1 MERKIEI
8 PDIRGDDGETLEKED
23 PEIATLSSSEA
34 SVNWENI
41 SEDWVSLFLDPA
53 TFDEHATPLPS
64 DLESYSRFDSTL
76 RESNDRFSPQELLAD
91 SLLLHSIDDQLSS
104 DLVLQSSVNVVED
117 IFGKDGSSTKG
128 LKRADLKHSEG
139 EPRGQNSATV
149 SNFSPAPQS
158 NATQTAC
165 ASTSMEVY
173 ASSSPASSLTQVSGD
188 SSPGMEVDLWKNKEA
203 NSDLLITLEQ
213 RVNGEVSSRSESPTS
228 PSSAMGVENGC
239 PNVKKLQ
246 SEGGRTGSR
255 DVSSTGSAVRTGIPS
270 TALQSDAFDVR
281 QLRSI
286 DNSFKVG
293 FLGRSGDTEDSVE
306 DREESNKLFCREY
319 FQSESFKLQN
329 LEVPE
334 DQQSDRS
341 DGERKADAGV
351 EDDEKRRA
359 RLMRNRE
366 SAQLSR
372 QRKKMYVDELEGKL
386 RTMTATVAELNATIS
401 HLTAENVNLR
411 RQLGYYYPAPGV
423 CPPRPGMPM
432 QVLPMGPYPGMVAG
446 RPIYSGGQMP
456 PVPIPRIKA
465 KIPARSTKRAKS
477 EDTKEGGDRKRT
489 KLKAAGAAS
498 MAVMGLLCVAMLFS
512 SFDQGLNGSGGVED
526 YTRIGNV
533 RIGGRVLTSWDEA
546 VNPLNNTGLSS
557 SDTEPGWVP
566 LQEGEYGPEREGV
579 ANIHM
584 RLAAEKVQDEAV
596 KSQISKAGLESSA
609 RQSVDGN
616 EDLGISKEKGSQLP
630 PDYFSSGKVPL
641 QMRREIVS
649 TNTSQS
655 YAATVFVPG
664 ANGLVKVDGNL
675 IIQAVM
681 AGDKA
686 AKKQSKN
693 KQIVG
698 GKKKGPVS
706 KNLPV
711 KVLDNLAPRETKVV
725 QNATTGPFVI
735 ARPLPERAKSVFG
748 TNNPVSPVLHA
759 GALQQWML
767 GGLHDSETNF
777 IASELTKI
785 MSQPRTQLPIDNSK
799 AVAATQRTYHTFT
812 LYDAAPRGPLHS
824 WLFAGLSTE
833 PILCERIRSDNREKM
848 PLLSRNEENSEASMS
863 FWATLSSLI
872 YNKPLQKK
880 FHDKSTCSVPTIRP
894 VLNTG
899 MCTELFQFDTAAAT
913 TSPEQGSTPEPKNM
927 AESVAARA
935 AQGSPHNIT
944 STLSVP
950 DAPRSRRDPF
960 AVPLPPVKPKS
971 AAEGD
976 GVRNDTDPR
985 VKNIGRDH
993 MHGRNLRDEVSSM
1006 VVSVMAGP
1014 EEYGDS
1020 RKQTKGLSRI
1030 FVVILVQNQKYVTY
1044 SCMLPSGGPQGHVV
1058 AA

>member
-1 MERKIEI
+1 MSFQNMERKIEI

-767 GGLHDSETNF
+767 GGLH
-777 IASELTKI
+777 
-785 MSQPRTQLPIDNSK
+785 
-799 AVAATQRTYHTFT
+799 
-812 LYDAAPRGPLHS
+812 
-824 WLFAGLSTE
+824 GLSTGFTWLIYEE